1 MSAKKQTDDKNK
13 FFLTSNSALYFTN
26 GYQFL
31 FSFRYLL
38 VEFYS
43 LMVVPVINNRL
54 VSTFLYTLIRINS

>member
-43 LMVVPVINNRL
+43 LMVVPVI
-54 VSTFLYTLIRINS
+54 